1 MDFRY
6 TFRLGFVLS
15 ATLLLS
21 ACGGKLF
28 QIPYNTEPEEP
39 EPTAIKV
46 GLELGGANKFFKKW
60 LDVEQIDISGMAR
73 LENGDFFLIHDS
85 KDNNEE
91 HFRPRLGVLSI
102 DPILRVSTY
111 REIRLRDR
119 DWEKVGGP
127 SNDLE
132 AVCRLPLV
140 RNEFLLLE
148 SSYYQGRYGRIFHI
162 RLKQHG
168 KAWKAKLL
176 GSVALPKPRR
186 DESPYNFEGMACI
199 QGARNNVEVVLGDR
213 GEGKHRSRLFWNTL
227 DLKKHRFLRGDRF
240 KVLEYGIRAP
250 VWETLGE
257 KNVRHISDLY
267 IDKLGRMWIASS
279 YEGGDGDFGPFASV
293 VYMAGYASPGHI
305 LPVDWNP
312 DPVFQV
318 KIGGIKIEALGDPI
332 SPDCLLSVGT
342 DDEGFG
348 GQFGEVFCK
357 DPDVKVYNETLP
369 TN

>member
-1 MDFRY
+1 MS
-6 TFRLGFVLS
+6 G
-15 ATLLLS
+15 
-21 ACGGKLF
+21 CGGKMF
-28 QIPYNTEPEEP
+28 HIPYNTEVEEP
-39 EPTAIKV
+39 PPTAIKV
-46 GLELGGANKFFKKW
+46 GLELGGHNKFFKKW
-60 LDVEQIDISGMAR
+60 LGVEQIDISGMAR
-73 LENGDFFLIHDS
+73 LDTGDFLLIHDS
-85 KDNNEE
+85 KNNDSEQ
-91 HFRPRLGVLSI
+91 FRPRLGVLAV

-111 REIRLRDR
+111 REIRIDDR
-119 DWEKVGGP
+119 VWNKHGGL

-132 AVCRLPLV
+132 AVCGLPLS

-148 SSYYQGRYGRIFHI
+148 SSYYEGRFGRIFHV
-162 RLKQHG
+162 RLKQKG
-168 KAWKAKLL
+168 KVWKAEVL
-176 GSVALPKPRR
+176 GAVPLPKPMRN
-186 DESPYNFEGMACI
+186 ETPYNFEGMACI
-199 QGARNNVEVVLGDR
+199 QDSRDTVEVVLGDR
-213 GEGKHRSRLFWNTL
+213 GHGKQRSRLLWNTL
-227 DLKKHRFLRGDRF
+227 DLKRNRFLRGDRF
-240 KVLEYGIRAP
+240 KTLEYSIRAP
-250 VWETLGE
+250 VWEALGE
-257 KNVRHISDLY
+257 TTVRHISDLY

-318 KIGGIKIEALGDPI
+318 KIGGLKIEALGPPL

-357 DPDVKVYNETLP
+357 DPDIEVTSESLP

>member
-1 MDFRY
+1 MDLRY
-6 TFRLGFVLS
+6 TYRLGFALS
-15 ATLLLS
+15 AALWLS

-28 QIPYNTEPEEP
+28 QIPYNTEPDEP

-73 LENGDFFLIHDS
+73 LDNGDFFLIHDS
-85 KDNNEE
+85 KDSPAEQ
-91 HFRPRLGVLSI
+91 FRPRFGVLSI
-102 DPILRVSTY
+102 DEARKTSTY
-111 REIRLRDR
+111 QEIQLSDR
-119 DWEKVGGP
+119 TWRKLGGP
-127 SNDLE
+127 ANDLE
-132 AVCRLPLV
+132 AICGLSQNPG
-140 RNEFLLLE
+140 EFLLLE
-148 SSYYQGRYGRIFHI
+148 SSNYKGRDGRIFHV
-162 RLKQHG
+162 RLKQRG
-168 KAWKAKLL
+168 KKWKIKIL
-176 GSVALPKPRR
+176 GMASLPKQ
-186 DESPYNFEGMACI
+186 DEDEETPYNFEGMGCV
-199 QGARNNVEVVLGDR
+199 QETEDRVEVVLGDR

-227 DLKKHRFLRGDRF
+227 DLRKHRFLRGDRF

-257 KNVRHISDLY
+257 TDVRHISDLY
-267 IDKLGRMWIASS
+267 IDKLGRMWIASA
-279 YEGGDGDFGPFASV
+279 YDEGDFGPFASV

-318 KIGGIKIEALGDPI
+318 KIGGIKIEALGPALSD
-332 SPDCLLSVGT
+332 DCLLSVGT

-348 GQFGEVFCK
+348 GQLGEIFCK
-357 DPDVKVYNETLP
+357 DPEVKVYNKNLP